1 MASKKSY
8 EDEKGNKYGAWKL
21 YRKCV
26 KKNGTVKW
34 VQLGTK
40 GEKTCFNEKN
50 DGKLENQWKLSR
62 SLKKPGQSQFTAG
75 DKRSGIIIKSEELA
89 NKCHFEQG
97 DATNISYDLGTFDV
111 VLAANLLCRLPR
123 PMDFINRLPT
133 LINDNGLLV

>member
-40 GEKTCFNEKN
+40 EKRHALMK
-50 DGKLENQWKLSR
+50 KMMEN
-62 SLKKPGQSQFTAG
+62 
-75 DKRSGIIIKSEELA
+75 
-89 NKCHFEQG
+89 
-97 DATNISYDLGTFDV
+97 
-111 VLAANLLCRLPR
+111 
-123 PMDFINRLPT
+123 
-133 LINDNGLLV
+133 

>member
-50 DGKLENQWKLSR
+50 DEKLENQRKLSR
-62 SLKKPGQSQFTAG
+62 SLKKIGQSQFTAC
-75 DKRSGIIIKSEELA
+75 DKRIGIIIKTEELA
-89 NKCHFEQG
+89 NYFPTQN
-97 DATNISYDLGTFDV
+97 TMR
-111 VLAANLLCRLPR
+111 LLNSIKI
-123 PMDFINRLPT
+123 D
-133 LINDNGLLV
+133 